1 MKNLQKGFAKT
12 LLVIIAMVLIIG
24 GGIFYLSSK
33 GNFCFIK
40 INDNCMFGKDNSG
53 ITNVF
58 RVPIKPG
65 DTQQDIIKRIEGAF
79 SKFSNEYITARFI
92 NSNGVFKSGSDIT
105 GQVLSKDWATLPN
118 LQEKVKDRGTAGT
131 VEIYD
136 ANNNLIVRRG
146 LNDHGGSQ
154 ENGQLVVPFSFS
166 AIIIEFSK
174 PSTRQGK
181 IILYDTDRN
190 IKTSLD
196 VPINFW

>member
-12 LLVIIAMVLIIG
+12 LLVIIVVVLVIG

-40 INDNCMFGKDNSG
+40 INNNCFFGNSSDKK
-53 ITNVF
+53 IIF
-58 RVPIKPG
+58 QVPIKPG
-65 DTQQDIIKRIEGAF
+65 DTQEDILNRIEGTF

-92 NSNGVFKSGSDIT
+92 NSNGVFKSGGDIT

-146 LNDHGGSQ
+146 LNDNGGPQ
-154 ENGQLVVPFSFS
+154 ENGQLVVPFNFS

-174 PSTRQGK
+174 PPTRQGK
-181 IILYDTDRN
+181 IVFYDTDRN
-190 IKTSLD
+190 TKTSLE